1 MMTESLVARVMAWMA
16 EKRAAVNNDL
26 PIVPGWQLFGDD
38 RIIGVVRRADIPAR
52 YSLPMI
58 AGEKA
63 PDFTLYDHT
72 GRPRTLSALLSDGPV
87 VLFFFPIA
95 SSPIC
100 TAQACHFRDLSNEFA
115 RVGAQR
121 VGISTDTVDKQAHF
135 AQQRSFDYPLL
146 SDADG
151 VVSELFGVRR
161 GRLAKL
167 RRSVVARQAA
177 RRGRHTRRRGLLAR
191 LLPVRRTTF
200 VIDSDRTVL
209 KVVSSELRA
218 SVHAD
223 QTLWFLEN
231 HKVPHGSPDG
241 REKHTGAHQRSEGK
255 GEPIGDRFTEP
266 ETADEPSLVRPPTA
280 DRTDSGVELP
290 LEASVEAL
298 NTTAKP
304 PRWPRNDVRGQI
316 LTLCV
321 DSPSVAEIAARLSL
335 PLGATRFLVGDL
347 ATQGYLQVHAPL
359 GDSMT
364 IDERRELIKRTLR
377 GLRAL

>member
-1 MMTESLVARVMAWMA
+1 
-16 EKRAAVNNDL
+16 
-26 PIVPGWQLFGDD
+26 
-38 RIIGVVRRADIPAR
+38 
-52 YSLPMI
+52 MI

-72 GRPRTLSALLSDGPV
+72 GRARTLSALLSHGPV
-87 VLFFFPIA
+87 VLFFFPLA

-100 TAQACHFRDLSNEFA
+100 TAQACHFRDLSSEFA
-115 RVGAQR
+115 EVGAQR
-121 VGISTDTVDKQAHF
+121 VGISTDTVDRQAHF
-135 AQQRSFDYPLL
+135 ALQRSFDYPLL

-167 RRSVVARQAA
+167 RRSVLAREAG
-177 RRGRHTRRRGLLAR
+177 RRRHSRHTRRRGLLGR
-191 LLPVRRTTF
+191 LMPVRRTTF
-200 VIDSDRTVL
+200 VIDTDRTVL

-223 QTLWFLEN
+223 ETLRFLQNHTTARQQSQGSGESIDDWFT
-231 HKVPHGSPDG
+231 K
-241 REKHTGAHQRSEGK
+241 
-255 GEPIGDRFTEP
+255 P
-266 ETADEPSLVRPPTA
+266 ESADKPSMVRPYTLTA
-280 DRTDSGVELP
+280 GRTDPGFELP
-290 LEASVEAL
+290 LEASVQAL

-304 PRWPRNDVRGQI
+304 PRWPKNDVRAQI
-316 LTLCV
+316 LTCCERRL
-321 DSPSVAEIAARLSL
+321 SVAEIAAHLSL

-347 ATQGYLQVHAPL
+347 MTQGYLRVNTIA

-364 IDERRELIKRTLR
+364 ISERRELLTRTLA

>member
-1 MMTESLVARVMAWMA
+1 
-16 EKRAAVNNDL
+16 
-26 PIVPGWQLFGDD
+26 
-38 RIIGVVRRADIPAR
+38 
-52 YSLPMI
+52 MI

-72 GRPRTLSALLSDGPV
+72 GQPQTLSALLSKGPV
-87 VLFFFPIA
+87 VLFFFPLA

-115 RVGAQR
+115 TVGAQR
-121 VGISTDTVDKQAHF
+121 VGISTDTVDRQAHF

-167 RRSVVARQAA
+167 RRSVVAREAA

-200 VIDSDRTVL
+200 VIDPDRTVL
-209 KVVSSELRA
+209 KVVSNELRA

-223 QTLWFLEN
+223 QTLWFLQHHN
-231 HKVPHGSPDG
+231 LPHGQQKLTDAYQ
-241 REKHTGAHQRSEGK
+241 KSEGN
-255 GEPIGDRFTEP
+255 GEPIADWFTEP
-266 ETADEPSLVRPPTA
+266 EAADEPSLVRPYALTA
-280 DRTDSGVELP
+280 GRTDSEVELA

-298 NTTAKP
+298 DTSAKP
-304 PRWPRNDVRGQI
+304 PRWPKNDVRGQI
-316 LTLCV
+316 LTFCL
-321 DSPSVAEIAARLSL
+321 DSRSVAEIAARLSL

-347 ATQGYLQVHAPL
+347 VTQGYLRVHAPP

-364 IDERRELIKRTLR
+364 IDERLELIRRTLR

>member
-1 MMTESLVARVMAWMA
+1 
-16 EKRAAVNNDL
+16 
-26 PIVPGWQLFGDD
+26 
-38 RIIGVVRRADIPAR
+38 
-52 YSLPMI
+52 MI
-58 AGEKA
+58 AGDKA

-87 VLFFFPIA
+87 VLFFFPLA

-100 TAQACHFRDLSNEFA
+100 TAQACHFRNLSDEFA
-115 RVGAQR
+115 HVGAHR

-167 RRSVVARQAA
+167 RRSVVAREAA

-200 VIDSDRTVL
+200 VIDTDRTVL

-223 QTLWFLEN
+223 QALWFLQN
-231 HKVPHGSPDG
+231 HNGPH
-241 REKHTGAHQRSEGK
+241 GK
-255 GEPIGDRFTEP
+255 GEPLTPG
-266 ETADEPSLVRPPTA
+266 
-280 DRTDSGVELP
+280 RTDSGVNVA
-290 LEASVEAL
+290 LEAPVEAL
-298 NTTAKP
+298 NATAKP
-304 PRWPRNDVRGQI
+304 PHWPKNDVRGQI
-316 LTLCV
+316 LTYCAQ
-321 DSPSVAEIAARLSL
+321 SPSVAEIAARLSL
-335 PLGATRFLVGDL
+335 PLGATRFLVDDL
-347 ATQGYLQVHAPL
+347 ASQGYLRVRAPL

-364 IDERRELIKRTLR
+364 IDERRELIRRTLR

>member
-1 MMTESLVARVMAWMA
+1 
-16 EKRAAVNNDL
+16 
-26 PIVPGWQLFGDD
+26 
-38 RIIGVVRRADIPAR
+38 
-52 YSLPMI
+52 MI

-72 GRPRTLSALLSDGPV
+72 GRPRKLSALLSDGPV
-87 VLFFFPIA
+87 VLFFFPLA

-100 TAQACHFRDLSNEFA
+100 TAQACHFRDLSSEFA
-115 RVGAQR
+115 TVGAQR

-146 SDADG
+146 SDEDG
-151 VVSELFGVRR
+151 VVCELFGVRR

-167 RRSVVARQAA
+167 RKSVVGREAA
-177 RRGRHTRRRGLLAR
+177 RGGRHTRRRGLLAR

-200 VIDSDRTVL
+200 VIDTDRTIL
-209 KVVSSELRA
+209 KVVSNELRA

-223 QTLWFLEN
+223 QALWFLQN
-231 HKVPHGSPDG
+231 HNAPHSSPHGRG
-241 REKHTGAHQRSEGK
+241 KHTDGHPQSEGK
-255 GEPIGDRFTEP
+255 GEPIGDWFTEP
-266 ETADEPSLVRPPTA
+266 ETADEPSLVRPYTLTA
-280 DRTDSGVELP
+280 GRTDSAVELP
-290 LEASVEAL
+290 LEAPVEAL

-316 LTLCV
+316 LTCCV
-321 DSPSVAEIAARLSL
+321 HSPSVAEIAAQLSL

-347 ATQGYLQVHAPL
+347 VTQGYLQVRATP

-364 IDERRELIKRTLR
+364 IDERRELITRTLV

>member
-1 MMTESLVARVMAWMA
+1 
-16 EKRAAVNNDL
+16 
-26 PIVPGWQLFGDD
+26 
-38 RIIGVVRRADIPAR
+38 
-52 YSLPMI
+52 MI
-58 AGEKA
+58 AGDKA
-63 PDFTLYDHT
+63 PDFTLYDHA
-72 GRPRTLSALLSDGPV
+72 GQPRTLSALLSDGPV
-87 VLFFFPIA
+87 VLFFFPLA

-100 TAQACHFRDLSNEFA
+100 TAQACHFRDLSSEFA
-115 RVGAQR
+115 TVGAQR

-167 RRSVVARQAA
+167 RKSVVAREAA
-177 RRGRHTRRRGLLAR
+177 RRRRHTRRRGLLAR

-200 VIDSDRTVL
+200 VIDTDRTVL

-218 SVHAD
+218 SVHAE
-223 QTLWFLEN
+223 QTLRFLQKHN
-231 HKVPHGSPDG
+231 VRHSSPHVRG
-241 REKHTGAHQRSEGK
+241 KHTDAHQQSEGE
-255 GEPIGDRFTEP
+255 GGPIDDWFTEP
-266 ETADEPSLVRPPTA
+266 ETADEPSLVRPYTLTA
-280 DRTDSGVELP
+280 GRTDSDVDLP
-290 LEASVEAL
+290 LEAPVEAL
-298 NTTAKP
+298 NTAAKA

-316 LTLCV
+316 LTCCV
-321 DSPSVAEIAARLSL
+321 HSLSVAEIAARLSL

-347 ATQGYLQVHAPL
+347 VTQGYLRVHATP

-364 IDERRELIKRTLR
+364 IDERRELIKRTLV

>member
-1 MMTESLVARVMAWMA
+1 
-16 EKRAAVNNDL
+16 
-26 PIVPGWQLFGDD
+26 
-38 RIIGVVRRADIPAR
+38 
-52 YSLPMI
+52 MI

-63 PDFTLYDHT
+63 PDFTLYDHA
-72 GRPRTLSALLSDGPV
+72 GRPRTLSVLLSEGPV

-100 TAQACHFRDLSNEFA
+100 TAQACHFRDLSSEFA
-115 RVGAQR
+115 AVGAQR
-121 VGISTDTVDKQAHF
+121 VGISTDAVDKQAHF

-167 RRSVVARQAA
+167 HKSVVARKTA
-177 RRGRHTRRRGLLAR
+177 RRGQHTRRRGLLAR

-200 VIDSDRTVL
+200 VIDTDRTVL

-223 QTLWFLEN
+223 QTLRFLEN
-231 HKVPHGSPDG
+231 HNVPHSSRHV
-241 REKHTGAHQRSEGK
+241 REKHTDAHQQSAGK
-255 GEPIGDRFTEP
+255 GKPIGDWFTEP
-266 ETADEPSLVRPPTA
+266 ETPDEPSLVRPDTLTA
-280 DRTDSGVELP
+280 GRTDTGVELP
-290 LEASVEAL
+290 LEAPVEAL

-316 LTLCV
+316 LTFCAHN
-321 DSPSVAEIAARLSL
+321 PSVAEIAAHVSL
-335 PLGATRFLVGDL
+335 PLGATRFLVDDL
-347 ATQGYLQVHAPL
+347 MTQGYLRVHATP

-364 IDERRELIKRTLR
+364 IDERRELITRTLR